1 MRLPLLFTLALLI
14 PALLADIYITFR
26 IPKQI
31 TIKGKNRDTRK
42 YYIISAI
49 ITILLLVCCICL
61 PKRNAETSIIPVMWI
76 LYTWVSIYFPKFI
89 YIIFDLIGRIPELFK
104 KKALPIGKYAGFPLA
119 VICFLALWWGAF
131 FGRKQIMVSE
141 VSISSEKIP
150 PSFDGFRIVQFS
162 DAHVGTWGN
171 DITFISKLTERI
183 NSLNPD
189 IIVFTGDLVNR
200 RANEAEP
207 FVEVLSTLKAKYGVY
222 SVMGNHDYGDYTDWE
237 SEEEHRAD
245 AEKLRDLERKM
256 GWTVL
261 DNSTAYIKIGNDSI
275 ALIGVENWGEPPF
288 KQYGNLKTAYP
299 HNEDGKIKDN
309 IFKILLTHNPMHW
322 HEEVRNITDID
333 LSLSGHTHAMQIML
347 GKPGGGISPSALKYP
362 EWGGLYEFNDPD
374 GNKSQLYINIG
385 CGEVAIPM
393 RIGATP
399 EITLVTL
406 HSKK

>member
-162 DAHVGTWGN
+162 DAHVGTWDN

-207 FVEVLSTLKAKYGVY
+207 FVEVLSTLKAKYGVF

-299 HNEDGKIKDN
+299 HNEDGKIEDN

-347 GKPGGGISPSALKYP
+347 GKPGSGISPSALKYP

-374 GNKSQLYINIG
+374 GNKSQLYVNIG

-399 EITLVTL
+399 EISLITL